1 MATMEIQEKKERKLR
16 KLDDEIWKEVQ
27 GSEGRYMISNYG
39 RVKSF
44 VYNNDNGKIMKFSH
58 IRNFQT
64 INLKIGDTK
73 KTCLVHKLTAEAF
86 VPKPMPEYNTVVH
99 LDWNPKNNYFKNLE
113 WVSREMSSKRIAEYL
128 HEQRK
133 NGPKKVTYSKLKP
146 EDIKL
151 LKSMLQ
157 RGVRQNLI
165 AKMFRISEMQV
176 TRIKRGENWG
186 EITVGPENEN

>member
-1 MATMEIQEKKERKLR
+1 MEIKEKKERKLR
-16 KLDDEIWKEVQ
+16 KLDDEIWKEVT

-44 VYNNDNGKIMKFSH
+44 VYNNSNGKIMKFSH
-58 IRNFQT
+58 IRNFLT
-64 INLKIGDTK
+64 INIKIGEIK
-73 KTCLVHKLTAEAF
+73 KTHLVHKLTAEAF
-86 VPKPMPEYNTVVH
+86 VNKPSPDNNIVIH
-99 LDWNPKNNYFKNLE
+99 LDWNPKNNYYKNLE
-113 WVSREMSSKRIAEYL
+113 WVSRETSSKRIAEYL
-128 HEQRK
+128 REQRK
-133 NGPKKVTYSKLKP
+133 NGPKIVTYSKLKP

-157 RGVRQNLI
+157 RGVKQNLI

-186 EITVGPENEN
+186 EVTVEPENEK

>member
-1 MATMEIQEKKERKLR
+1 MELQEKKERKLR
-16 KLDDEIWKEVQ
+16 KLDDEIWKEVS

-39 RVKSF
+39 RIKSY
-44 VYNNDNGKIMKFSH
+44 VYSNDNGKIMKFSH

-73 KTCLVHKLTAEAF
+73 KTFLVHKLTAEAF
-86 VPKPMPEYNTVVH
+86 VKKPLLEYNTVVH
-99 LDWNPKNNYFKNLE
+99 LDWNTKNNYYKNLE
-113 WVSREMSSKRIAEYL
+113 WVSREMSSKRIAAYL
-128 HEQRK
+128 KEQRK
-133 NGPKKVTYSKLKP
+133 NGPKRVTYSKLKP
-146 EDIKL
+146 EDVKL

-186 EITVGPENEN
+186 EITVGSENEN

>member
-1 MATMEIQEKKERKLR
+1 MEIKEKKDRKLR
-16 KLDDEIWKEVQ
+16 KLDDEIWKEVS
-27 GSEGRYMISNYG
+27 GSEGRYLVSNYG

-44 VYNNDNGKIMKFSH
+44 VYGNGKIMKFSH
-58 IRNFQT
+58 IRNFLT
-64 INLKIGDTK
+64 INIKIGNIK
-73 KTCLVHKLTAEAF
+73 KTHLVHKLTAEAF
-86 VPKPMPEYNTVVH
+86 VPKPSPDYNIVVH
-99 LDWNPKNNYFKNLE
+99 LDWNPKNNYYKNLE
-113 WVSREMSSKRIAEYL
+113 WVSREMSSKRIADHL
-128 HEQRK
+128 REQRK
-133 NGPKKVTYSKLKP
+133 SAKIVTYSKLKP

-186 EITVGPENEN
+186 EVKVEPEN

>member
-1 MATMEIQEKKERKLR
+1 MEIKEKKERKLR
-16 KLDDEIWKEVQ
+16 KLDDEIWKEVT

-44 VYNNDNGKIMKFSH
+44 VYSNNNGKIMKFSH
-58 IRNFQT
+58 IRNFLT
-64 INLKIGDTK
+64 INIKIGDVK
-73 KTCLVHKLTAEAF
+73 KTHLVHKLTAEAF
-86 VPKPMPEYNTVVH
+86 VKRPSPDYNIVIH
-99 LDWNPKNNYFKNLE
+99 LDWNPKNNYYKNLG

-128 HEQRK
+128 REQRK
-133 NGPKKVTYSKLKP
+133 NGPKIVTYSKLKP

-157 RGVRQNLI
+157 RGVKQNLI

-186 EITVGPENEN
+186 EVTVDPENEK